1 MVIDEPRLPGVAFA
15 GRLQMAAYR
24 SRREAR
30 LHAHQLVLSH
40 VSTTDPQRR
49 KGTAMR
55 DTWT

>member
-1 MVIDEPRLPGVAFA
+1 MVIDEPRLPGVALA
-15 GRLQMAAYR
+15 GRLQTAAYR

-49 KGTAMR
+49 KGTRHA
-55 DTWT
+55 